1 MIKIN
6 EDFKKL
12 IPALTQEEYKQ
23 LEDNCMAEGI
33 REKILTWN
41 GFIIDGHNRY
51 EIAQKWDLDFETE
64 NKHFDSEDDV
74 YLWMIDNQNGRRNLT
89 DGWKYKLQQTKKEI
103 LAKKGAEKYKETVG
117 RPSKELLSIVD
128 NDLPKHN
135 TQKEIAK
142 TLNWSTGKVAMADIV
157 FKKASPEVEEKVLNN
172 EITINQAYQ
181 EIKKEE
187 KQIELKNKKEEYKKN
202 SLKEVELKPE
212 IYLKDA
218 VTYLNTFDDN
228 SIDLIITD
236 PPYATDIDDIKSFTN
251 DWLNVA
257 LKKVKQNGR
266 LYICSGAY
274 PNELKAFLDVLMN
287 QTKFIV
293 DNPLIWTYRNTL
305 GVTPKM
311 KYNLN
316 YQVIWHLYSNESKE
330 LDTSITNEMFSVQDI
345 NAPDGRIG
353 NRLHT
358 WQKPDELANRL
369 IRHGS
374 VDGDLV
380 VDCFACTGTFLIAA
394 SKFNRIAKGCDI
406 SQENINIAKER
417 GCTIVGI

>member
-23 LEDNCMAEGI
+23 LEDNILKEGI
-33 REKILTWN
+33 REKIITWD
-41 GFIIDGHNRY
+41 GYIIDGHNRY
-51 EIAQKWDLDFETE
+51 EIATRWNLDYEIESKSFKDE
-64 NKHFDSEDDV
+64 NAVKI
-74 YLWMIDNQNGRRNLT
+74 WMLDNQFGKRNLT
-89 DGWKYKLQQTKKEI
+89 DAQRYLNRN
-103 LAKKGAEKYKETVG
+103 EK
-117 RPSKELLSIVD
+117 RELLKQKGK
-128 NDLPKHN
+128 NTQGTRTDLLSKMDKKLPEHN
-135 TQKEIAK
+135 TRKQIAEE
-142 TLNWSTGKVAMADIV
+142 LGWSETKVARADVV
-157 FKKASPEVEEKVLNN
+157 FKKATPEVIEKVNKS
-172 EITINQAYQ
+172 EVSINQAYQ

-287 QTKFIV
+287 QTKFIL